1 MNNLT
6 YEILFKLKQ
15 EGLDGIQAV
24 RKEILQIDEAVE
36 GVTNS
41 SAGMISPVTN
51 QVEQIAVV
59 RESIEEVGEAMDATK
74 GKAEHM
80 LQPLSK
86 GIPSVNA
93 NRQAFNGLN
102 MSINQVVRELPSAT
116 LGANMFFLAISN
128 NLPILADNLKMA
140 RIEAAALSAAGKQ
153 SVPVFKQVIGGL
165 FSWQTALVLGVT
177 VLSMYGKDIVK
188 FAGSLFSVSDAADS
202 ARKAMDNVNKLTKSY
217 NGQLLTEL
225 TNLRYVYNALQ
236 QTNEGTMARK
246 VAIENMNKQYGQYM
260 PYLLSEK
267 SSLEEIKIVYDSIND
282 SLRDQIGLK
291 ARNASIE
298 GIMKESMKDQE
309 KAIGKLEEAL
319 RKKGLGDGLVDS
331 IINDLVASVPKF
343 KDAGDSTAKAI
354 KSAYDNVK
362 ILAPSINLDAG
373 GASKQIANF
382 IESFYEADDSV
393 AAVIKR
399 MDTLL
404 GKTNEVSQAA
414 MNSGVVVYGE
424 KKKPKAAG
432 VDVAAKAA
440 IKLEDL
446 NQKTIDGI
454 REEMQKELDAIG
466 DAPLIFSA
474 PIKFVESDEQSD
486 MVGSIN
492 EKEDLI
498 KATTEAYN
506 EATNESLRALYA
518 ERIKDLNEA
527 LDKMKGGTTSSLVS
541 IGDEVEDLLQNGIVN
556 SFEGLGEMLAGGG
569 EDAFKDYLI
578 NMMDM
583 LKQFGA
589 ALVAAGV
596 AKIAFDS
603 LAISGIGAVLAGGA
617 LIVAASAAS
626 YALQGATKFADGGIV
641 SGPTFAMVGEYAGA
655 DNNPEVIAPL
665 NKLKQIMQTDG
676 GGYGEVEFR
685 ISGRDLVGIV
695 NKVNNLNNRT
705 R

>member
-15 EGLDGIQAV
+15 EGLEGIQAV

-36 GVTNS
+36 GVTTS

-93 NRQAFNGLN
+93 HRQAFNGLN
-102 MSINQVVRELPSAT
+102 MSINQVVRELPTAT

-128 NLPILADNLKMA
+128 NLPILADNLKAA

-225 TNLRYVYNALQ
+225 TNLRYVYGALQ
-236 QTNEGTMARK
+236 QTNEGTMERK

-267 SSLEEIKIVYDSIND
+267 SSLEEIKIVYDSINQ

-298 GIMKESMKDQE
+298 GIMKESIKEQE

-343 KDAGDSTAKAI
+343 KNAGDSTAKAI

-382 IESFYEADDSV
+382 IESFYEADDSI
-393 AAVIKR
+393 AAVNKR

-404 GKTNEVSQAA
+404 GKTNQVKGPLE
-414 MNSGVVVYGE
+414 VVVYGK
-424 KKKPKAAG
+424 KKKPKKEKA
-432 VDVAAKAA
+432 DPKIKAA
-440 IKLEDL
+440 LKLEDL
-446 NQKTIDGI
+446 NQKTVDDI
-454 REEMQKELDAIG
+454 RQEMQKKLDSIG
-466 DAPLIFSA
+466 DAPLNFTV
-474 PIKFVESDEQSD
+474 PILFEEKAEKSEIR
-486 MVGSIN
+486 VGSIAKT
-492 EKEDLI
+492 EELI

-506 EATNESLRALYA
+506 EETNESLRKLYA
-518 ERIKDLNEA
+518 ERIRDLNRS
-527 LDKMKGGTTSSLVS
+527 LDQMESKTVGSLIY
-541 IGDEVEDLLQNGIVN
+541 IGDEVESLLQNGIVN
-556 SFEGLGEMLAGGG
+556 SFEGLGETLAGGG
-569 EDAFKDYLI
+569 QDAFRDYLI

-626 YALQGATKFADGGIV
+626 YALQSATKFADGGIV

-655 DNNPEVIAPL
+655 ANNPEVIAPL

-685 ISGRDLVGIV
+685 ILGRDLVGIV